1 MEPLP
6 HPNLDR
12 VYTIMGYQPFQIALA
27 GGPMLVGM
35 QLSNDFQWGWWG
47 IVGSVVLGLVLLRVS
62 GVIRERFPGRSL
74 IHLQKNLNMA
84 QRYRPERDR
93 QHVPLILDPAW
104 FE

>member
-12 VYTIMGYQPFQIALA
+12 VYTIMGYQPFQIAMA

-35 QLSNDFQWGWWG
+35 QLSNDFKWGWWG
-47 IVGSVVLGLVLLRVS
+47 ILASVVVGL
-62 GVIRERFPGRSL
+62 
-74 IHLQKNLNMA
+74 HLQKNLVMG

-93 QHVPLILDPAW
+93 QHVPLILDPDW